1 MLALLTALAVAVG
14 CLGVA
19 AGAVGT
25 LGDADDGDDASEPDD
40 SEDARDSDDS
50 DKYDYVVAKDGTGDY
65 ETIQAAIDGAKSFP
79 PDRIRILVRAG
90 VYDEKVEV
98 HAWNPDVTLVGERA
112 GETVITHDDHFE
124 KIDRGRNSTFFTHTL
139 KVRGN
144 DFRARNLTVEN
155 SAGPVG
161 QAVAL
166 HVDADRASFENCRF
180 LGHQD
185 TVYAAGEGAR
195 QYFSECYVEGTTDFV
210 FGGATAVFENCR
222 VHSKADSYVTAAST
236 PEDEPF
242 GFVFLDCELTADA
255 DVSEVYL
262 GRPWRNHARTAFL
275 RTRMDSHVLPA
286 GWHNWSR
293 PEAESTVEYVEY
305 DSRGPGAEGERVSWA
320 TTLTEDEVGWYSKGN
335 VLSSEGDGE
344 WWDWEE

>member
-1 MLALLTALAVAVG
+1 MALAVAVG
-14 CLGVA
+14 CLAVA
-19 AGAVGT
+19 AGTVGT
-25 LGDADDGDDASEPDD
+25 LGNADGADDGDE
-40 SEDARDSDDS
+40 SDDPGDALNS
-50 DKYDYVVAKDGTGDY
+50 DDPGAYDYVVAKDGSGDY

-79 PDRIRILVRAG
+79 PERIRILVRDG

-98 HAWNPDVTLVGERA
+98 HAWNPDITLVGESA
-112 GETVITHDDHFE
+112 DGTVLTHGDHFE
-124 KIDRGRNSTFFTHTL
+124 RIGRGRNSTFFTYTL

-144 DFRARNLTVEN
+144 DFRARDLTVEN

-161 QAVAL
+161 QAVSL
-166 HVDADRASFENCRF
+166 HVDADRASFENCRV

-195 QYFSECYVEGTTDFV
+195 QFFSDCYLEGTTDFI
-210 FGGATAVFENCR
+210 FGGATAVFEDCR

-236 PEDEPF
+236 PASEPF

-262 GRPWRNHARTAFL
+262 GRPWRNHARTAFI
-275 RTRMDSHVLPA
+275 RTRMDSHVLPD

-293 PEAESTVEYVEY
+293 PDAEATVEYAEY
-305 DSRGPGAEGERVSWA
+305 DSRGPGASGERVSWA
-320 TTLTEDEVGWYSKGN
+320 TALTEDEAERYSKAN
-335 VLSSEGDGE
+335 VLGSVSRGE
-344 WWDWEE
+344 WWDREE